1 MSTKRTCE
9 GVYGFF
15 TRLRYHAPSPIAYLG
30 VNGLNENIREIPYNY
45 TSYSDREIVLRFLDA
60 QAWDDLNAL
69 REKRRT
75 GRSARKLFEILGD
88 VWVISRNVFLKND
101 LLKNR
106 KRLQAMQALH
116 AERLRRIVASAN
128 EDERA
133 LRIVAATHK
142 MLDEL
147 AGWFEST
154 PEKRRQAQK
163 SFSRY
168 THRNNVH
175 FDAYTLTHHATD
187 ATDWRQEHPFCVL
200 TPDAPDELPGL
211 INAARNMGMTVI
223 PRGGGTGLC
232 GGSVPLHAD
241 TVMINVEKL
250 DGISEI
256 EEREID
262 SGRRD
267 SGRRDSG
274 KRGSDRKVQTIT
286 AQAGAVTGKVMEAS
300 RPHVFAT
307 DPTSL
312 WACTIGGN
320 VASNAGGKH
329 AVIWGTCVDN
339 LLSWKMVTP
348 DGNWLTVE
356 RIGHNMGR
364 IPANG
369 KARFMLTRSD
379 AETGMQIG
387 EVEELIIP
395 GAIFRREG
403 LGKDVT
409 RKALGG
415 LPGVQKEGVDG
426 FITEATFVLHEPY
439 KHTHTVCCEFFGQE
453 LSAATHAMVDIKE
466 HVDAADGA
474 HLEGLEHFDE
484 KYVKATDYKSKA
496 TRREQPRVVLLIDVS
511 GNNKRAVARACSDIC
526 RIASNGNGE
535 GFVAVQEADRKRFWE
550 VRGNM
555 AAIARHTR
563 AFKLN
568 EDVVIPLHHL
578 SEYNDFIEHLNI
590 GNSIVNKLEALDG
603 IGAYLNQLLDD
614 IGAGDPKIREELL
627 IESGEYLGDK
637 VRACLNINGEAQSR
651 WQAYLDGL
659 DAPAAACALPEDV
672 AFAGE
677 EPLFRVIQ
685 RGALRISYRK
695 EVQAPLMDLL
705 RGHEALQEQVKNRHQ
720 QALSR
725 RIVIATH
732 MHAGDGNV
740 HTNVPVNSN
749 DYVMMQRAHHAVEQ
763 FMGKAVQLGGVIS
776 GEHGIGITK
785 LPYMRAEY
793 LQEMADYKRRVDPGG
808 LFNRDKLMPG
818 TDLTFTYTPSFNL
831 LEMEAVILEAAD
843 LTALSEEISS
853 CLRCGKCKPVCNT
866 HFPRS
871 SMLYSPRNK
880 IQATGAIIEAFLYES
895 QKGNGISFEQ
905 FAGLSDVADHCTIC
919 HKCEAPCP
927 VDIDFGLVTERMRA
941 ILKDKGQQRFNPG
954 AKLALLFL
962 VAKNPDTVRLL
973 RKTVIARGYAGH
985 RLLHRAAKAIGL
997 VGKTPAARRNL
1008 SGLPAQLIN
1017 FVERPLPALPLNTAR
1032 STLGIDGRNKNEIP
1046 ILRDPARA
1054 NGRAVFYFPGCGSER
1069 LFSQVGLATQAML
1082 YELGLNVVLP
1092 PSYLC
1097 CGYPSTAGG
1106 DHVRGDQITYDN
1118 RVLFHRLKNALSYLD
1133 FEAVI
1138 VSCGTCYDQLTRY
1151 QLEQVFPDAPLIDIH
1166 EYLMSQGVSAAGP
1179 EGRQYLY
1186 HDPCHTPL
1194 KRHGSQA
1201 AIDTL
1206 LNSPSLASAECCGE
1220 AGTLA
1225 VASPAIAGKIRA
1237 RKEEEMFRAKAQL
1250 AQQQDAKIL
1259 TSCPSCLQGLS
1270 RLEDETGVQADYIV
1284 VELVKQLHGDA
1295 WQSDFVKRVK
1305 NGGIERVLM

>member
-1 MSTKRTCE
+1 
-9 GVYGFF
+9 
-15 TRLRYHAPSPIAYLG
+15 

-45 TSYSDREIVLRFLDA
+45 TSYSDREIVLRFLGE

-69 REKRRT
+69 REKRKT

-106 KRLQAMQALH
+106 KRLKAMQSLHADRLGRIEAGADGDAQVLRIVMATRSMLAGLDDWFVAMPSKRKQALH
-116 AERLRRIVASAN
+116 KFAR
-128 EDERA
+128 
-133 LRIVAATHK
+133 H
-142 MLDEL
+142 
-147 AGWFEST
+147 
-154 PEKRRQAQK
+154 
-163 SFSRY
+163 

-200 TPDAPDELPGL
+200 TPDTPEELPGL
-211 INAARNMGMTVI
+211 IAVARELGMTVI

-241 TVMINVEKL
+241 AVMINVEKL
-250 DGISEI
+250 DGIGAI
-256 EEREID
+256 EERDIGE
-262 SGRRD
+262 GQRAH
-267 SGRRDSG
+267 
-274 KRGSDRKVQTIT
+274 TIT
-286 AQAGAVTGKVMEAS
+286 AQAGAVTGRVMETS
-300 RPHVFAT
+300 RPYVFAT

-348 DGNWLTVE
+348 DGDWLLVE
-356 RIGHNMGR
+356 RQAHNMGK
-364 IPANG
+364 IPAHG
-369 KARFMLTRSD
+369 EVRFMLTRSD
-379 AETGMQIG
+379 AESGEQIG
-387 EVEELIIP
+387 DVEELIIP
-395 GAIFRREG
+395 GSVFRREG

-426 FITEATFVLHEPY
+426 FITEATFVLHQPY
-439 KHTHTVCCEFFGQE
+439 ECTQTVCCEFFGQDLRE
-453 LSAATHAMVDIKE
+453 ATASMVGIKE
-466 HVDAADGA
+466 YVDGVHGV

-484 KYVKATDYKSKA
+484 KYVKATGYKSKS
-496 TRREQPRVVLLIDVS
+496 TRRELPRVVLLIDVS
-511 GNNKRAVARACSDIC
+511 GDEQREVAAACSAIT
-526 RIASNGNGE
+526 RIASEGNGE
-535 GFVAVQEADRKRFWE
+535 GFVAVQAADRRSFWE
-550 VRGNM
+550 VRGSM

-568 EDVVIPLHHL
+568 EDVVIPLDRL

-590 GNSIVNKLEALDG
+590 ENSMVNKIEAVDA
-603 IGAYLNQLLDD
+603 IDAYLLSQLAL
-614 IGAGDPKIREELL
+614 IGDNDPSVRNLMVV
-627 IESGEYLGDK
+627 ESGEYLSGK
-637 VRACLNINGEAQSR
+637 ISACLELTAEVRNR
-651 WQAYLDGL
+651 WRAWLVGL
-659 DAPAAACALPEDV
+659 DVACSDVADLPED
-672 AFAGE
+672 AEFSAS

-685 RGALRISYRK
+685 RGALRISYRS
-695 EVQAPLMDLL
+695 EVEQPLRDML
-705 RGHEALQEQVKNRHQ
+705 RGYTSLIDGIVAQHKK
-720 QALSR
+720 ALSG

-749 DYVMMQRAHHAVEQ
+749 DYAMMQRAHHAVEG
-763 FMGKAVQLGGVIS
+763 FMAKAVELGGVIS

-785 LPYMRAEY
+785 LAYMRPEYLAEMAEY
-793 LQEMADYKRRVDPGG
+793 KNRVDPEG

-843 LTALSEEISS
+843 LTALSEEISP

-895 QKGNGISFEQ
+895 QTGNGISFEQ
-905 FAGLSDVADHCTIC
+905 FAGLGDVADHCTIC

-927 VDIDFGLVTERMRA
+927 VDIDFGMVTERMRA
-941 ILKDKGQQRFNPG
+941 ILKDKGQARFNLG
-954 AKLALLFL
+954 SKLSLLFL
-962 VAKNPDTVRLL
+962 ITKNPDAVRLM
-973 RKTVIARGYAGH
+973 RKTFIAWGYAAH
-985 RLLHRAAKAIGL
+985 RLLHKVAKGVGL
-997 VGKTPAARRNL
+997 VKETPAAKRNL
-1008 SGLPAQLIN
+1008 DGVMAQMIN
-1017 FVERPLPALPLNTAR
+1017 FVERPLPELPLDTTR
-1032 STLGIDGRNKNEIP
+1032 SMLGIEGRNKNEIP
-1046 ILRDPARA
+1046 ILRDPSRA

-1069 LFSQVGLATQAML
+1069 LFSQVGMATQAML
-1082 YELGLNVVLP
+1082 YDLGLNVVLP

-1097 CGYPSTAGG
+1097 CGYPSTASG
-1106 DHVRGDQITYDN
+1106 DHEKGDQITYDN
-1118 RVLFHRLKNALSYLD
+1118 RVLFHRLKNTLSYLD

-1151 QLEQVFPDAPLIDIH
+1151 QLEQVFPGAPLIDIH
-1166 EYLMSQGVSAAGP
+1166 EYLMTQGVSA
-1179 EGRQYLY
+1179 EGVEGQQYIY
-1186 HDPCHTPL
+1186 HEPCHTPL
-1194 KRHGSQA
+1194 KRHGSEKV
-1201 AIDTL
+1201 IDSL
-1206 LNSPSLASAECCGE
+1206 LDAPSVASAECCGE

-1237 RKEEEMFRAKAQL
+1237 RKEEEMAKAKAQL
-1250 AQQQDAKIL
+1250 EVKEDAKIL
-1259 TSCPSCLQGLS
+1259 TSCPSCLQGLA
-1270 RLEDETGVQADYIV
+1270 RLEDETGVKADYIV
-1284 VELVKQLHGDA
+1284 VELAKRLHGEA
-1295 WQSDFVKRVK
+1295 WQDDFVAKIK

>member
-1 MSTKRTCE
+1 M
-9 GVYGFF
+9 
-15 TRLRYHAPSPIAYLG
+15 
-30 VNGLNENIREIPYNY
+30 NENIREIPYNY
-45 TSYSDREIVLRFLDA
+45 TSYSDREIVLRFLGE

-69 REKRRT
+69 RAKRRT

-88 VWVISRNVFLKND
+88 VWVVSRNVYLKND

-106 KRLQAMQALH
+106 KRLKAMQTLH
-116 AERLRRIVASAN
+116 ADRLARIEATAEDNERVMRIV
-128 EDERA
+128 E
-133 LRIVAATHK
+133 ATRR
-142 MLDEL
+142 MLDNL
-147 AGWFEST
+147 DCWFVET
-154 PEKRRQAQK
+154 PSRRNHALK
-163 SFSRY
+163 KFSRY

-175 FDAYTLTHHATD
+175 FDAFTLTHHATD

-200 TPDAPDELPGL
+200 TPDSAEELPGL
-211 INAARNMGMTVI
+211 ISAARELGMTVI

-241 TVMINVEKL
+241 SVMINVEKL
-250 DGISEI
+250 DGFGPV
-256 EEREID
+256 EERDIGG
-262 SGRRD
+262 GRF
-267 SGRRDSG
+267 
-274 KRGSDRKVQTIT
+274 VHTIT
-286 AQAGAVTGKVMEAS
+286 AQAGAVTGKVMQAS
-300 RPHVFAT
+300 QPYVFAT

-339 LLSWKMVTP
+339 LLSYRMVTP
-348 DGNWLTVE
+348 DGNWLLVE
-356 RIGHNMGR
+356 RLEHNMGR
-364 IPANG
+364 IEPEG
-369 KARFMLTRSD
+369 EARFRLSRFAPDGTTQLS
-379 AETGMQIG
+379 EP
-387 EVEELIIP
+387 EELVIP
-395 GAIFRREG
+395 GSVFRLAG

-426 FITEATFVLHEPY
+426 FITDATFVLHEPY
-439 KHTHTVCCEFFGQE
+439 AFTQTVCCEFFGQDLRE
-453 LSAATHAMVDIKE
+453 ATAAMVGIKE
-466 HVDAADGA
+466 HVDAMPGV

-484 KYVKATDYKSKA
+484 KYVKATRYTSKS

-511 GNNKRAVARACSDIC
+511 GNEQREVAAACSQIT
-526 RIASNGNGE
+526 RIASGGNGE
-535 GFVAVQEADRKRFWE
+535 GFVAVQPADRKSFWE
-550 VRGNM
+550 VRGSM

-568 EDVVIPLHHL
+568 EDVVIPLHRL

-590 GNSIVNKLEALDG
+590 EHSIANKIEAVDA
-603 IGAYLNQLLDD
+603 IDAYLKRQLELVADN
-614 IGAGDPKIREELL
+614 DPAVRKLL
-627 IESGEYLGDK
+627 VVESGEYLSGKIRTCLDVIAE
-637 VRACLNINGEAQSR
+637 VRER
-651 WQAYLDGL
+651 WQSWLDGL
-659 DAPAAACALPEDV
+659 DLPCKDSASLPADVEHAADEV
-672 AFAGE
+672 
-677 EPLFRVIQ
+677 LFRVIQ
-685 RGALRISYRK
+685 RGSLRISYRA
-695 EVQAPLMDLL
+695 EVEQALLDML
-705 RGHEALQEQVKNRHQ
+705 RGYEALIEGVVVQHKK
-720 QALSR
+720 ALSS

-749 DYVMMQRAHHAVEQ
+749 DYQMMKRAHHAVEA
-763 FMGKAVQLGGVIS
+763 FMAKAVELGGVIS

-785 LPYMRAEY
+785 LPYMKPEY
-793 LQEMADYKRRVDPGG
+793 LAEMADYKRRVDPEG

-843 LTALSEEISS
+843 LTALSEEISP

-895 QKGNGISFEQ
+895 QTGGGISFEQ
-905 FAGLSDVADHCTIC
+905 FAGLGDVADHCTIC
-919 HKCEAPCP
+919 HKCESPCP
-927 VDIDFGLVTERMRA
+927 VDIDFGMVTERMRG
-941 ILKDKGQQRFNPG
+941 IMKDKGQARFNLG
-954 AKLALLFL
+954 SKLAMLFL
-962 VAKNPDTVRLL
+962 VTKNPDTVRLM
-973 RKTVIARGYAGH
+973 RKTVIGWGYAGH
-985 RLLHRAAKAIGL
+985 RLLHKVAKAIGL
-997 VGKTPAARRNL
+997 VREIPAAKRNL
-1008 SGLPAQLIN
+1008 TGIAAQVIN
-1017 FVERPLPALPLNTAR
+1017 FVERPLPKLPTDTTR
-1032 STLGIDGRNKNEIP
+1032 TMLGIEGRNKNEIP
-1046 ILRDPARA
+1046 ILRDPAKA

-1082 YELGLNVVLP
+1082 YDLGLNVVLP

-1106 DHVRGDQITYDN
+1106 DHQRGNQITYDN
-1118 RVLFHRLKNALSYLD
+1118 RVLFHRLKNTLSYLD

-1151 QLEQVFPDAPLIDIH
+1151 QLEQVFPGAPLIDIH
-1166 EYLMSQGVSAAGP
+1166 EYLVTQGVTVEAV
-1179 EGRQYLY
+1179 EGQQYLY
-1186 HDPCHTPL
+1186 HEPCHTPM
-1194 KRHGSQA
+1194 KRHGSEA
-1201 AIDTL
+1201 AINAL
-1206 LNSPSLASAECCGE
+1206 LQAPSVASAECCGE

-1237 RKEEEMFRAKAQL
+1237 RKEEEMAKAKAQL
-1250 AQQQDAKIL
+1250 ETQADAKIL

-1270 RLEDETGVQADYIV
+1270 RLEDETGVAADYIV
-1284 VELVKQLHGDA
+1284 VELAKRLNGEA
-1295 WQSDFVKRVK
+1295 WQDDFVSRVK